1 MFKLQLECPEILS
14 EAWCLDNLTYYI
26 AHDIQKRDMGDTG
39 TII

>member
-26 AHDIQKRDMGDTG
+26 AHDIKNVTWE
-39 TII
+39 TPAL